1 MKCNYRSG
9 CGATLQV
16 SKFFAVKVEIKTMKY
31 KIPSFFGTFMLSIL
45 FQIVSFQSFVFEC
58 SGLLKN
64 RTDRCTD
71 RCKNTL
77 IGLTSTEEGRKMMN
91 VS

>member
-16 SKFFAVKVEIKTMKY
+16 NKFFTNENGTIIIKLCISY
-31 KIPSFFGTFMLSIL
+31 DNLVFTFL
-45 FQIVSFQSFVFEC
+45 FLLQSFVFEC

-64 RTDRCTD
+64 RTDECTD

-77 IGLTSTEEGRKMMN
+77 IGLTSTEEGRKMMKY
-91 VS
+91 